1 MARRKRSVKIMTEEW
16 PPRRTISERRRM
28 TANLGKSRT
37 TIRIIMKT
45 AEGKATGDQERKTP
59 GAEDLTTTTRM
70 TVGEEMTGE
79 RTGTIMRRD
88 PAE

>member
-1 MARRKRSVKIMTEEW
+1 MKI
-16 PPRRTISERRRM
+16 
-28 TANLGKSRT
+28 
-37 TIRIIMKT
+37 

-59 GAEDLTTTTRM
+59 GAEDLTTTMRM